1 MIRVVTLEDMA
12 PAQLAKLCAFLYQA
26 YGIGCE
32 PTDRGVI
39 PRLPA
44 RGPIDAQAFLA
55 AAGCAGA
62 LSDDKIVFVTE
73 RPLAARDLPSGKVPT
88 QSLSLATAGRAIVTA
103 HGLDQSDPERFARRL
118 AKLAVHEVG
127 RLWGLHHCLDVR
139 CALYPPWSPPFTAA
153 EQPQLCAFC
162 REKSDEKIRMSNA

>member
-1 MIRVVTLEDMA
+1 MIRLVTIEELP
-12 PAQLAKLCAFLYQA
+12 PAQTARLCACLYQA

-32 PTDRGVI
+32 PSPADLL

-44 RGPIDAQAFLA
+44 KGPIDAVAFLEQA
-55 AAGCAGA
+55 DCAEA
-62 LSDDKIVFVTE
+62 LDDDKVVFVTS

-88 QSLSLATAGRAIVTA
+88 QSMALVPQGRAIVTT
-103 HGLDQSDPERFARRL
+103 HGLPNGDPDRFLKRL

-139 CALYPPWSPPFTAA
+139 CALYPPWSPPFTTA

-162 REKSDEKIRMSNA
+162 RDKSDEKIRMAKS